1 MEIMKR
7 VLIIGCSGSG
17 KSTLAG
23 KLAELTNLPVLNL
36 DQLYWKPSWT
46 IPDEKEWLASL
57 TRALEEAGWIMDG
70 HYSATLSTR
79 LERADTVI
87 LLDFP
92 TRICVFRAFS
102 RMLRN
107 HGNTRSDMANNCPEK
122 LDWEF
127 LKYVWTFRRRML
139 PQAMKQLNAFR
150 GQLIVLRTPGE
161 VRRFLDGFASGKEMV
176 PAR

>member
-1 MEIMKR
+1 MKR

-92 TRICVFRAFS
+92 NS
-102 RMLRN
+102 DLRLQ
-107 HGNTRSDMANNCPEK
+107 S
-122 LDWEF
+122 F
-127 LKYVWTFRRRML
+127 LKDAKKSR
-139 PQAMKQLNAFR
+139 Q
-150 GQLIVLRTPGE
+150 
-161 VRRFLDGFASGKEMV
+161 
-176 PAR
+176 

>member
-92 TRICVFRAFS
+92 PRICVFRAFS

-107 HGNTRSDMANNCPEK
+107 HGNTRSDMANNCPEEAG
-122 LDWEF
+122 LG
-127 LKYVWTFRRRML
+127 V
-139 PQAMKQLNAFR
+139 P
-150 GQLIVLRTPGE
+150 E
-161 VRRFLDGFASGKEMV
+161 VRMDFSASDASSGDEATQCFSWPV
-176 PAR
+176 DRVANSRRGAPLS